1 MPAVQVRMAS
11 CGAATGAGIMP
22 LTEIRTTR
30 SAMATTDTT
39 DMLAVHDCL
48 RKEFAR
54 LPITVKATPEGDGDR
69 AAIVGGHVLFMS
81 DFLTAHHHSEDVIVW
96 PLLKERSPEY
106 SSLVSDMEQQHERMH
121 VTLDTAREQ
130 AAAWMSSPGIQERS
144 ALHTT
149 LIALER
155 ELLQHFAQEEE
166 DALPVIS
173 RDLTAEE
180 WASVGEHSRATFAPE
195 QLAIALGLILD
206 NTTMERGEHILAEM
220 PPEARAGFEQFGR
233 PAYAAYKAQITNY

>member
-1 MPAVQVRMAS
+1 M
-11 CGAATGAGIMP
+11 T
-22 LTEIRTTR
+22 
-30 SAMATTDTT
+30 TTDTT

-54 LPITVKATPEGDGDR
+54 LPITVKASPEGDADR
-69 AAIVGGHVLFMS
+69 AAIVGGHVLFMG
-81 DFLTAHHHSEDVIVW
+81 DFLTAHHDSEDAIVW

-106 SSLVSDMEQQHERMH
+106 AGLVSDMEHQHERMH
-121 VTLDTAREQ
+121 ATLDTARQQ
-130 AAAWMSSPGIQERS
+130 AATWIASPGIQERS

-166 DALPVIS
+166 DVLPLIA
-173 RDLTAEE
+173 RDLTPEE

-206 NTTMERGEHILAEM
+206 NTSTERGEYILAEM
-220 PPEARAGFEQFGR
+220 PPEAREGFEQFGR